1 MISRI
6 PWYLFSWSP
15 HHIHTHDVAHFSHI
29 VSPSSLCNSGLRYE
43 DLLNEGE
50 RDIAEAMT
58 LADPELIT
66 GRTRRIKRALDLGF
80 KRKNLQDYA
89 PDMELDIYKS
99 ELYETVEKIR
109 ARDQEYALLNA
120 HNK

>member
-1 MISRI
+1 MCSGTYNYGCISNMVRE
-6 PWYLFSWSP
+6 
-15 HHIHTHDVAHFSHI
+15 T
-29 VSPSSLCNSGLRYE
+29 SLDRF
-43 DLLNEGE
+43 
-50 RDIAEAMT
+50 
-58 LADPELIT
+58 LADPEVIT

>member
-1 MISRI
+1 MMLLTFFTYR
-6 PWYLFSWSP
+6 FSFLRP
-15 HHIHTHDVAHFSHI
+15 
-29 VSPSSLCNSGLRYE
+29 LCNSGLRYE

-58 LADPELIT
+58 LADPEIIT